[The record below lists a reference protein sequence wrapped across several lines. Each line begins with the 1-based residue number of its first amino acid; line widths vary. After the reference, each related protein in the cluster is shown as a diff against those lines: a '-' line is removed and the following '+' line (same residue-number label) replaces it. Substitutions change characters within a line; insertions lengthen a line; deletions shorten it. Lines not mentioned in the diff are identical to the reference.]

1 MSHARFAALR
11 EQLVPDPAVTSALYA
26 RIHELSGEP
35 GGREKAERPPRKRA
49 WPLAAGACAAVL
61 AAVFLLPFLSP
72 SSGGT
77 VSGPA
82 KDGNFGEGGIHH
94 ESSGEIAVLIPWEEL
109 PLSSQYTTLRLN
121 GTVYTTCRSSLSP
134 SQLGEKLGDREVTG
148 YDEEER
154 AHTRTCPVYAL
165 QGLSEEAVVAVQLND
180 TTLCAYLSD
189 SYTPATLGDWIR
201 DLNLRETLTF
211 GLVYDTPARLEE
223 DSACYRLTDSG
234 FVWEALLAAEA
245 APFAADLLEDPMAY
259 KQVGQE
265 VLTFSVSVPVLGQ
278 ENVALIVT
286 ENGYLRSNVGQTEK
300 LFFLGRETTE
310 ELRRR
315 VRETGIPQ
323 EIAPVNDGVSAA
335 ESFAAAE
342 NPAAAESFAA
352 AENPA
357 AAESSAAESFA
368 VSQDGEP
375 LPG

>member
-1 MSHARFAALR
+1 MRHARFAALR

-82 KDGNFGEGGIHH
+82 EDGNFGEGGIHH

-154 AHTRTCPVYAL
+154 AHTRICPVYAL

-189 SYTPATLGDWIR
+189 SYTPATLEIGR
-201 DLNLRETLTF
+201 ASCRE
-211 GLVYDTPARLEE
+211 
-223 DSACYRLTDSG
+223 
-234 FVWEALLAAEA
+234 
-245 APFAADLLEDPMAY
+245 
-259 KQVGQE
+259 
-265 VLTFSVSVPVLGQ
+265 
-278 ENVALIVT
+278 
-286 ENGYLRSNVGQTEK
+286 
-300 LFFLGRETTE
+300 
-310 ELRRR
+310 R
-315 VRETGIPQ
+315 V
-323 EIAPVNDGVSAA
+323 
-335 ESFAAAE
+335 
-342 NPAAAESFAA
+342 
-352 AENPA
+352 
-357 AAESSAAESFA
+357 
-368 VSQDGEP
+368 
-375 LPG
+375 

>member
-82 KDGNFGEGGIHH
+82 EDGGFFGEGGIHH
-94 ESSGEIAVLIPWEEL
+94 ESSEEIAVLIPWEEL

-134 SQLGEKLGDREVTG
+134 SQLGEKLGDRAVTG

-201 DLNLRETLTF
+201 DLNLREALTF

-335 ESFAAAE
+335 E
-342 NPAAAESFAA
+342 NPAAAENFAA
-352 AENPA
+352 ESSSAENPA

>member
-61 AAVFLLPFLSP
+61 AAVFLLPFLST

-82 KDGNFGEGGIHH
+82 EDGNFGEGGIPH

-121 GTVYTTCRSSLSP
+121 GTGYTPCRSSRSP
-134 SQLGEKLGDREVTG
+134 SQLGETLGDREVTG

-223 DSACYRLTDSG
+223 DSACYRLTDRG

-323 EIAPVNDGVSAA
+323 EIAPVNDGV
-335 ESFAAAE
+335 
-342 NPAAAESFAA
+342 PAAAESF
-352 AENPA
+352 
-357 AAESSAAESFA
+357 AAESFA

>member
-165 QGLSEEAVVAVQLND
+165 QGLSEEAVVAVQLSD

-201 DLNLRETLTF
+201 DLNLREAMTF

-323 EIAPVNDGVSAA
+323 EIAPVNDGV
-335 ESFAAAE
+335 
-342 NPAAAESFAA
+342 PAAAESSAAENPA

>member
-35 GGREKAERPPRKRA
+35 GGREKAERPPRKRT
-49 WPLAAGACAAVL
+49 WPLAAGACAAAVL

-82 KDGNFGEGGIHH
+82 EDGNFGEGSG

-121 GTVYTTCRSSLSP
+121 GTVYTTCGSSLSP
-134 SQLGEKLGDREVTG
+134 SQLGEKLGEWAVTG

-165 QGLSEEAVVAVQLND
+165 QGLSEEAVVAVRLND

-211 GLVYDTPARLEE
+211 GLVYDTPARLGEN
-223 DSACYRLTDSG
+223 SACYRLTDSG

-278 ENVALIVT
+278 ENVALTVT

-300 LFFLGRETTE
+300 LFFLGREATE

-323 EIAPVNDGVSAA
+323 EWAPVNDGGT
-335 ESFAAAE
+335 
-342 NPAAAESFAA
+342 
-352 AENPA
+352 
-357 AAESSAAESFA
+357 AAESSATESSATETSSAESSSAESFA

>member
-35 GGREKAERPPRKRA
+35 GGREKAERPPRKRT
-49 WPLAAGACAAVL
+49 WPLAAGACAAAVL

-82 KDGNFGEGGIHH
+82 EDGGFFGEGDIHH
-94 ESSGEIAVLIPWEEL
+94 ESSGEIAVLTPWEEL

-134 SQLGEKLGDREVTG
+134 SQLGEKLGDRAVTG
-148 YDEEER
+148 YDEEEC

-165 QGLSEEAVVAVQLND
+165 QGLSEEAVVAVRLND

-211 GLVYDTPARLEE
+211 GLVYDTPARLGE
-223 DSACYRLTDSG
+223 DSACYRLPDSG

-323 EIAPVNDGVSAA
+323 EWAPVNDGVSAA
-335 ESFAAAE
+335 ES
-342 NPAAAESFAA
+342 S
-352 AENPA
+352 
-357 AAESSAAESFA
+357 AAESSAAEASSAESFA

-375 LPG
+375 LPE